1 MKKYNVITLILA
13 LVIFSLSS
21 CKSTKS
27 VAYFQNADTVKLDV
41 TKGDYSLKL
50 IPADVINVTISSLV
64 PEATDIFRFVPA
76 PTDGSTFN
84 PTTRYVIAENGTIEI
99 PVLGTIKAAGCTT
112 RELAEVIRKKV
123 AETVADPIVDVK
135 LQSFRVNVLGEVR
148 NPGAK
153 EAKSERYTIMDA
165 LADAGDITMYGIRTN
180 VMLIREEKG
189 VKSFHRLDLTDA
201 NLINSDYYYLKQN
214 DVIYVEPDK
223 VKVVNSEYNQN
234 NAFKVSVISTVVSA
248 LSVIASMI
256 IAITVK

>member
-1 MKKYNVITLILA
+1 M
-13 LVIFSLSS
+13 
-21 CKSTKS
+21 
-27 VAYFQNADTVKLDV
+27 
-41 TKGDYSLKL
+41 
-50 IPADVINVTISSLV
+50 
-64 PEATDIFRFVPA
+64 
-76 PTDGSTFN
+76 
-84 PTTRYVIAENGTIEI
+84 
-99 PVLGTIKAAGCTT
+99 LGTIKAAGCTT

>member
-1 MKKYNVITLILA
+1 
-13 LVIFSLSS
+13 
-21 CKSTKS
+21 
-27 VAYFQNADTVKLDV
+27 
-41 TKGDYSLKL
+41 
-50 IPADVINVTISSLV
+50 
-64 PEATDIFRFVPA
+64 
-76 PTDGSTFN
+76 
-84 PTTRYVIAENGTIEI
+84 
-99 PVLGTIKAAGCTT
+99 
-112 RELAEVIRKKV
+112 
-123 AETVADPIVDVK
+123 
-135 LQSFRVNVLGEVR
+135 
-148 NPGAK
+148 
-153 EAKSERYTIMDA
+153 MDA

-248 LSVIASMI
+248 LSVISSMI